1 MSINVTRT
9 IPIIPKNII
18 VQNWWKNLGDA
29 KAPEY
34 FIPVN
39 DGGRLKIIPGKP
51 NPHGVWLVV
60 NNKVVING
68 NKIANR
74 KKVISR
80 GRVGRE
86 KTLFQAYQNKNSP
99 SARNMLKNLTNL
111 KMNQR
116 VAVKQMIHEIIRER
130 NAAMKNANW
139 KVRAGL
145 APANPN
151 GNAKHANTIKF
162 WKWISS
168 HINTGRLGSPRT
180 LRTPRTTTTSPAR
193 SRTVA
198 RPPNAWNN

>member
-1 MSINVTRT
+1 MTSNVSRAL
-9 IPIIPKNII
+9 PNKGRNI
-18 VQNWWKNLGDA
+18 VSKNWWQNIGQVT
-29 KAPEY
+29 APEY

-39 DGGRLKIIPGKP
+39 SGGRLKIVPGKP

-80 GRVGRE
+80 GRTSRE
-86 KTLFQAYQNKNSP
+86 KTLFQAYQNGNSA
-99 SARNMLKNLTNL
+99 SARNMLKNLINL

-116 VAVKQMIHEIIRER
+116 IAVKHMIHEIIRER
-130 NAAMKNANW
+130 NIAMKNANW

-145 APANPN
+145 ARVNTN
-151 GNAKHANTIKF
+151 TNTKHANTILF

-168 HINTGRLGSPRT
+168 QINTGRLGSPSA
-180 LRTPRTTTTSPAR
+180 LRAPRTNSKSPVRATSR
-193 SRTVA
+193 VR
-198 RPPNAWNN
+198 NAWNN